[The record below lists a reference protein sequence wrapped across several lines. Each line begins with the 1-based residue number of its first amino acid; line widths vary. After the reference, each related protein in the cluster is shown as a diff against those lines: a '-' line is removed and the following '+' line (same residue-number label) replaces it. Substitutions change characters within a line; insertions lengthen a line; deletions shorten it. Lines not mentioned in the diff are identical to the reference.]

1 MGHIELNTPCTK
13 EVAIAMLD
21 RFRQFVFA
29 NYSNSIWRVEERRS
43 EDMVLGF
50 HEDEVCRID
59 MINPETHQVMC
70 ILSMAFQSRMGG
82 VFLANITPTKQLGV
96 NPIPDT
102 IYNEIVGKFNSEVWQ
117 PFLKM
122 GN

>member
-1 MGHIELNTPCTK
+1 MGHIELNTSCTK
-13 EVAIAMLD
+13 ENAIAILD
-21 RFRQFVFA
+21 RFRQFVAA

-43 EDMVLGF
+43 EDRVLGF
-50 HEDEVCRID
+50 PEDEVCRID
-59 MINPETHQVMC
+59 MINPVTHQVMC

-82 VFLANITPTKQLGV
+82 VFLANITPTKQLGM

-102 IYNEIVGKFNSEVWQ
+102 IYNEIVVKFNSEVWQ